1 MRVLHV
7 APSIEQSYGG
17 PTRSLAAYLAA
28 SVHAGIDAHVA
39 APNATADDVGYLER
53 SGSGSV
59 LTFESSGQG
68 GLARSPSLVRWVA
81 KNAAS
86 YEVVHVH
93 GLFNFVSSLSSKA
106 AISAGVPLVIRP
118 FGTLSRYTF
127 THRRAMLKRGWFNV
141 LERPN
146 LLGASAIHF
155 TTSTERDR
163 AAWHNLPLAGK
174 AHVVPPPYLHSTKP
188 ESASPGVARDT
199 VLFVG
204 RLHPIKNL
212 EALIDSW
219 PSVVARHPG
228 IKLIM
233 AGAGEPAYE
242 RALRERA
249 IGVGASASVSFAGF
263 LSTPEVDIAL
273 SRAAVFVL
281 PSHHENFGMAALEAI
296 AAGVPVV
303 FSPDVQLSDFV
314 SEKELGVVAEASPAR
329 LADAIAGVL
338 SNQELRD
345 RVASSGNR
353 IVSECYSVETIGA
366 KLRTMYL
373 AVLEHPRAGNPS
385 GGGP

>member
-17 PTRSLAAYLAA
+17 PTRSLAAYLGA

-39 APNATADDVGYLER
+39 APNAHADEASYLER

-86 YEVVHVH
+86 YDVVHVH

-155 TTSTERDR
+155 TTSTERDQ
-163 AAWHNLPLAGK
+163 AAWHNLPLAAK
-174 AHVVPPPYLHSTKP
+174 AHVVPPPYLL
-188 ESASPGVARDT
+188 SATSDQSSAAVKRDT

-204 RLHPIKNL
+204 RIHPVKNL
-212 EALIDSW
+212 EALIDAWALVS
-219 PSVVARHPG
+219 SRHPDL
-228 IKLIM
+228 KLVI
-233 AGAGEPAYE
+233 AGSGAPAYE
-242 RALRERA
+242 RALSDRA
-249 IGVGASASVSFAGF
+249 IAGGVSDKVSFAGF
-263 LSTPEVDIAL
+263 LSAPERDAAL
-273 SRAAVFVL
+273 SKAAVFVL

-303 FSPDVQLSDFV
+303 FSPDVQLGDFV
-314 SEKELGVVAEASPAR
+314 SEKELGVVAEASPAP

-338 SNQELRD
+338 SNQALRR
-345 RVASSGNR
+345 RVASQGRAVVTES
-353 IVSECYSVETIGA
+353 YSVAAIGQ
-366 KLRTMYL
+366 KLKTMYL
-373 AVLEHPRAGNPS
+373 AVLEQPAA
-385 GGGP
+385 